1 MNFYI
6 KLIIKILEKTSSGA
20 ESLILEK
27 LKSGKDLDASEKEEL
42 EQLIDNI

>member
-6 KLIIKILEKTSSGA
+6 KLIIKILEKTTSGA
-20 ESLILEK
+20 GSNILEK
-27 LKSGKDLDASEKEEL
+27 LKSGKDLDAAEKEEL